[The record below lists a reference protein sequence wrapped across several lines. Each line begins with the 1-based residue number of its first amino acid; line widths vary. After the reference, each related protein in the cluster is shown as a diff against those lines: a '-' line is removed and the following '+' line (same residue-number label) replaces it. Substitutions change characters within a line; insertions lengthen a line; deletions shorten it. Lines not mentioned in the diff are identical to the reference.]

1 MLRFRNGIIKP
12 FLDTKHLSFTHEPFG
27 EEKSKQ
33 GISDDLV
40 NQRLSVF
47 SIEAVSYT
55 HLDVYKRQGFFIGYD
70 QGAEGSL
77 NL

>member
-1 MLRFRNGIIKP
+1 MP
-12 FLDTKHLSFTHEPFG
+12 VSYTHLTHEPFG

-47 SIEAVSYT
+47 SIEASQERRVEIINVI
-55 HLDVYKRQGFFIGYD
+55 LK
-70 QGAEGSL
+70 
-77 NL
+77 N